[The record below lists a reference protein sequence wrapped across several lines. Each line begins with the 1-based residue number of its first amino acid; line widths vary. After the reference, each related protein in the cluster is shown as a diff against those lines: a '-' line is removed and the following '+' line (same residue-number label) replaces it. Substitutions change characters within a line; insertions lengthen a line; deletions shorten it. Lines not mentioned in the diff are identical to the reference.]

1 MRKKLWTAL
10 YIFMAVVVYLVGA
23 VSSLMYE
30 NGLAWNVAWN
40 WVMKG
45 SSQVMGFIFLAAIL
59 SFLYFSILYY
69 AFSDGQLLVLAVM
82 TVLSFASYFIG
93 HYLYFALLGAVGLA
107 SLIVAL
113 YLEKRQK
120 VPGSKGEE
128 PIEENADQLMPTE
141 GESEEPESSEASLPE
156 DQGANLDE
164 LDERELEAKINALF
178 NQSDDFDHDTFEE
191 TYLDESDEQDLDFAE
206 DEVTINDLTG
216 EFAALQEDEKNKSED
231 LS

>member
-10 YIFMAVVVYLVGA
+10 YIFMVVVVYLVGA

-69 AFSDGQLLVLAVM
+69 AFLDGQLLVLAVM

-164 LDERELEAKINALF
+164 LDERELEAKINALLI
-178 NQSDDFDHDTFEE
+178 SRMILITIHLKK